1 MTTKRLAILTA
12 VIATVLGMGQAR
24 ADIFDIGSTFTAS
37 GQNTAGAWSNTV
49 TLQNGSTLVDGGAL
63 NLAISIVPE
72 GSSEW
77 LVFTFT
83 TVPTGPLMTNTG
95 DDWSTYETGLDS
107 VEASNFDGA
116 FVEFLN
122 SSGTAITP
130 TSSIFGG
137 YSVEANPVPGG
148 VGIGQGASFTDLE
161 PPMVWPALGTY
172 IDPFSYLADTGIN
185 PSDVD
190 GDTEALEFT
199 PQTTVPEPSSLLL
212 LSTGMLAV
220 VLAVRKRMARTV

>member
-1 MTTKRLAILTA
+1 MTSKRFAILTA
-12 VIATVLGMGQAR
+12 AIAAVLGMGQAR

-37 GQNTAGAWSNTV
+37 GQNSAGAWSNTV
-49 TLQNGSTLVDGGAL
+49 TLQNGNTLIDNGAL

-77 LVFTFT
+77 LVFTYT

-95 DDWSTYETGLDS
+95 DDWSTYETGLDA
-107 VEASNFDGA
+107 VQASNFDGA
-116 FVEFLN
+116 FVEFLD
-122 SSGTAITP
+122 STGASITP
-130 TSSIFGG
+130 TSSIFAG

-148 VGIGQGASFTDLE
+148 TGIGQGATFTDLE

-185 PSDVD
+185 PSNVD
-190 GDTEALEFT
+190 GYTEALEFS
-199 PQTTVPEPSSLLL
+199 PQTSTVPEPSSLLL
-212 LSTGMLAV
+212 LSAGLLVV
-220 VLAVRKRMARTV
+220 VLAAKRRRA